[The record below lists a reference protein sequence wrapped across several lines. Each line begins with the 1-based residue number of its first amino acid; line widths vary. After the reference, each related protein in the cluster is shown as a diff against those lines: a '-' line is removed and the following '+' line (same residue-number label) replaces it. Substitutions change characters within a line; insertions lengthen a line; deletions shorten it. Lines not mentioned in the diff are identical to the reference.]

1 MKSWL
6 RTIGAFVYTVIVC
19 GLYLLAS
26 AIVLPKLIVR
36 AEGFWMVSASIA
48 GLLIF
53 FGWLSERGVEYAS
66 IPYNYLWDSTKKTRL
81 ATAIPSLLLGL
92 YCIIRPFI
100 YPVEFSFGDWAM
112 MAVWEICSIF
122 FFYNM
127 FTLPFINHQMGVNN
141 TAEQENVN
149 CKVGW
154 WKGLLLSIP
163 FLRHK
168 MAENTVTSSDGDA
181 VSICNKMLSMKIAP
195 MLVEEIN
202 TGKMGIDVLSSKE
215 YFRNVLSHLLGKKSE
230 VFINN
235 LNIERRDLD
244 VNPDISVWLMET
256 PSTGSVGQ
264 SAFIGFVYTK
274 QKGVS
279 AYTWEHST
287 NGSRAVCE
295 WYDKTHYYYG
305 NAENISQFV
314 NEIVALK
321 KEDE

>member
-6 RTIGAFVYTVIVC
+6 RAIVAFLYTVIVC
-19 GLYLLAS
+19 GLFLTVS
-26 AIVLPKLIVR
+26 TFVLPKLISR
-36 AEGFWMVSASIA
+36 TEGFWMVVTAAFGI
-48 GLLIF
+48 LIF

-66 IPYNYLWDSTKKTRL
+66 IPYNYLWDRTRKTRV
-81 ATAIPSLLLGL
+81 ATSIAALLLWVYGL
-92 YCIIRPFI
+92 IWPFLI
-100 YPVEFSFGDWAM
+100 PIDYTFGDWVIVAI
-112 MAVWEICSIF
+112 WEICSFF

-127 FTLPFINHQMGVNN
+127 ISLPFINHQMGVNI

-154 WKGLLLSIP
+154 MKRLILSIP
-163 FLRHK
+163 FFRHK

-181 VSICNKMLSMKIAP
+181 ISICNKMLSMKVAP

-215 YFRNVLSHLLGKKSE
+215 YFRNLLSYLFGKNSE

-279 AYTWEHST
+279 AYTWEHSI

-295 WYDKTHYYYG
+295 WYDKTHYYYR

-314 NEIVALK
+314 NEIIALK
-321 KEDE
+321 KED

>member
-1 MKSWL
+1 
-6 RTIGAFVYTVIVC
+6 
-19 GLYLLAS
+19 
-26 AIVLPKLIVR
+26 
-36 AEGFWMVSASIA
+36 
-48 GLLIF
+48 
-53 FGWLSERGVEYAS
+53 
-66 IPYNYLWDSTKKTRL
+66 
-81 ATAIPSLLLGL
+81 
-92 YCIIRPFI
+92 
-100 YPVEFSFGDWAM
+100 
-112 MAVWEICSIF
+112 
-122 FFYNM
+122 
-127 FTLPFINHQMGVNN
+127 
-141 TAEQENVN
+141 
-149 CKVGW
+149 
-154 WKGLLLSIP
+154 
-163 FLRHK
+163 

-181 VSICNKMLSMKIAP
+181 ISICNKMFSMKVSP

-215 YFRNVLSHLLGKKSE
+215 YFRNVLSHLFGKRSE

-321 KEDE
+321 KED

>member
-6 RTIGAFVYTVIVC
+6 RAIVSFLYTVFVC
-19 GLYLLAS
+19 GLFLTAS
-26 AIVLPKLIVR
+26 NFLLPKIIYR
-36 AEGFWMVSASIA
+36 TKGFWMVFTAA
-48 GLLIF
+48 FGTLIF

-66 IPYNYLWDSTKKTRL
+66 IPYNYLWDRTIKTRV
-81 ATAIPSLLLGL
+81 ATSIAALLLL
-92 YCIIRPFI
+92 VYALICPFLI
-100 YPVEFSFGDWAM
+100 PVDFSFGDWVIVAF
-112 MAVWEICSIF
+112 WEICSF
-122 FFYNM
+122 SFFYNM
-127 FTLPFINHQMGVNN
+127 ITIPFINPQMGVNIA
-141 TAEQENVN
+141 AEQENAN
-149 CKVGW
+149 CKVGLM
-154 WKGLLLSIP
+154 KRLMLSIP

-168 MAENTVTSSDGDA
+168 MAGNTVTSSDGDDI
-181 VSICNKMLSMKIAP
+181 SICNKMLSMKIVP

-215 YFRNVLSHLLGKKSE
+215 YFRNVLSYLFGKKSE

-244 VNPDISVWLMET
+244 VDPDISLWLMET

-305 NAENISQFV
+305 NAENIRQFV

-321 KEDE
+321 KEN